1 MDSDKRLSPPMVV
14 YDVAEISGERRWT
27 ASRDGDYSERK
38 RTSDTSMS
46 SYTRP
51 GVYG

>member
-1 MDSDKRLSPPMVV
+1 MVV